1 MTLERTGGTMTT
13 FLCDACV
20 LILTYEDFFLFGLVW
35 FGLGRAEFNQSNIS
49 RIDAAT
55 VKEKHDE

>member
-35 FGLGRAEFNQSNIS
+35 FGLVWGGLNLINQTSAVLMPQ
-49 RIDAAT
+49 R
-55 VKEKHDE
+55 